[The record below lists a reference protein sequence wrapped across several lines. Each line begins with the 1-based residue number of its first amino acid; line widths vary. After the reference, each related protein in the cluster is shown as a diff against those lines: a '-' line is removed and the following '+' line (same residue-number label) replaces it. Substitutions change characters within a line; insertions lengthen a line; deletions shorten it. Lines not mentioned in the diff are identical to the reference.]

1 MYIRGNA
8 ESLNFRDFSENGFEK
23 WVKNFFLKDRTA
35 DLKIWRA
42 FLELFRKEREV

>member
-23 WVKNFFLKDRTA
+23 WVKIFLKDRTA

-42 FLELFRKEREV
+42 FLELFRKEREE